1 VTHETIFER
10 SNRSIS
16 LPPLLPLASNS
27 FDSASTIGP
36 VHPEEIACPYFQPH
50 EERSGFLLSY
60 LLRWRAMS
68 AAVPCSA

>member
-1 VTHETIFER
+1 
-10 SNRSIS
+10 
-16 LPPLLPLASNS
+16 
-27 FDSASTIGP
+27 